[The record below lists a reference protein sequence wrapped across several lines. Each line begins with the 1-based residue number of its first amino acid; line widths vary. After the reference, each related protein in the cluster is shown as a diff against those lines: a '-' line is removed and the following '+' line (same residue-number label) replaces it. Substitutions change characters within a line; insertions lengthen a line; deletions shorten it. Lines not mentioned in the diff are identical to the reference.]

1 MVGLDRIADGD
12 VSGDALTESESAEDA
27 ERSREF
33 RLAVDAFDLGVVG
46 WLWMELDDRLVGD
59 CHTGT
64 VAVEPGVIAGW
75 HDVGVSNASRPV
87 IPASIAAPA
96 AAYAHAVVTESARRW
111 LHTSGVVPIAPDGS
125 VPSDLADQA
134 AVVWSNISAM
144 LSDAGMSVTDIVSVT
159 TYAVVGE
166 DLAPVMAARD
176 DALGGHLA
184 ASTLVTVP
192 ALARPEWRMEIAV
205 VAAAD

>member
-33 RLAVDAFDLGVVG
+33 RLAVDTFDLGVVG

-59 CHTGT
+59 CHTGK
-64 VAVEPGVIAGW
+64 VAVELGVIAGW

-166 DLAPVMAARD
+166 DLASVMAARD

-184 ASTLVTVP
+184 ASTMVTVP